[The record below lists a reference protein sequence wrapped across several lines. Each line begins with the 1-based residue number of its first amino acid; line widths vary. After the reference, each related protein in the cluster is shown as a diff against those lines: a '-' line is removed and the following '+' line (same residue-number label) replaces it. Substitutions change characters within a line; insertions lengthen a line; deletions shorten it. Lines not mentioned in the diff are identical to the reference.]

1 MRYVMRKVGLYGSEM
16 VSPQGRYFWTGGLAY
31 DRGALSDVSLQFGV
45 QEYLFVRRI
54 KRKKI

>member
-1 MRYVMRKVGLYGSEM
+1 MRKVGLYGSEM